1 MRRAEGD
8 DVSIAGVTGRVP
20 VGAVLT
26 IGTKGPSGAPTDRDR
41 FYIKVPD
48 STEGERACHPSYGPY
63 NTARC
68 AGCVK
73 EGKTDRNCPRCVSM
87 RQTMRCV
94 LVHANPADCFEWHRK
109 AQKIMG
115 GGFRNHPK
123 LPACSGDGKRAKRLV
138 MLSDGKAEY
147 QDIPCPNDLCEFAQA
162 PARGKPQCG
171 PWMRLLFQPVWQ
183 SDKLPTPLM
192 KFTSQS
198 WHTIS
203 GLVGMFE
210 HIAEQAAQL
219 GVESPS
225 LYGLPFEMVLVTKTD
240 PVKKTSFPVVRFS
253 PTVNLQAFLLSQQAN
268 RKMLS
273 EAPQYVRLLDAPEQD
288 PDVIDADR
296 RAIEPTQPRC

>member
-1 MRRAEGD
+1 
-8 DVSIAGVTGRVP
+8 
-20 VGAVLT
+20 
-26 IGTKGPSGAPTDRDR
+26 
-41 FYIKVPD
+41 
-48 STEGERACHPSYGPY
+48 
-63 NTARC
+63 
-68 AGCVK
+68 
-73 EGKTDRNCPRCVSM
+73 M
-87 RQTMRCV
+87 RQTLRCV
-94 LVHANPADCFEWHRK
+94 LVHASPADCFEWNRK

-219 GVESPS
+219 GVSAPS

-253 PTVNLQAFLLSQQAN
+253 PTANLQAFLLAQQAN
-268 RKMLS
+268 RKQLA
-273 EAPQYVRLLDAPEQD
+273 EAPQYVALLDAPEQD

-296 RAIEPTQPRC
+296 RNIEPTQPRC

>member
-1 MRRAEGD
+1 MSIEGL
-8 DVSIAGVTGRVP
+8 VGRVP

-26 IGTKGPSGAPTDRDR
+26 IGTKGPSGAPIDRDR
-41 FYIKVPD
+41 FYVKVPD
-48 STEGERACHPSYGPY
+48 SKDGERVCHPSFSPFNG
-63 NTARC
+63 ARC
-68 AGCVK
+68 AACAK
-73 EGKTDRNCPRCVSM
+73 EAQPDRNCPRCVSY
-87 RQTMRCV
+87 RQTLRCV
-94 LVHANPADCFEWHRK
+94 LVHSSPSDCFEWSRK
-109 AQKIMG
+109 AQKLLG

-123 LPACSGDGKRAKRLV
+123 LPACTGDGKQAKRLV

-147 QDIPCPNDLCEFAQA
+147 QEIPCPNDLCEFAQTA
-162 PARGKPQCG
+162 KGKPQCG

-210 HIAEQAAQL
+210 HIADQAAQL
-219 GVESPS
+219 GVTEPS
-225 LYGLPFEMVLVTKTD
+225 LYGLPFDMVLVAKTD

-253 PTVNLQAFLLSQQAN
+253 PTVNLQAFLLAQQAS
-268 RKMLS
+268 RKQLA
-273 EAPQYVRLLDAPEQD
+273 EAPQYVGLLEAAEQD

>member
-1 MRRAEGD
+1 MEPEGPEDHGRR
-8 DVSIAGVTGRVP
+8 
-20 VGAVLT
+20 
-26 IGTKGPSGAPTDRDR
+26 
-41 FYIKVPD
+41 
-48 STEGERACHPSYGPY
+48 
-63 NTARC
+63 
-68 AGCVK
+68 
-73 EGKTDRNCPRCVSM
+73 
-87 RQTMRCV
+87 
-94 LVHANPADCFEWHRK
+94 
-109 AQKIMG
+109 
-115 GGFRNHPK
+115 FRNHPK
-123 LPACSGDGKRAKRLV
+123 LPACTGNGKTAKRLV

-147 QDIPCPNDLCEFAQA
+147 QDIACPNDLCREFAQA
-162 PARGKPQCG
+162 PARGKPPGG
-171 PWMRLLFQPVWQ
+171 PWMRLFNPWQ

-219 GVESPS
+219 GVESPVCT
-225 LYGLPFEMVLVTKTD
+225 GMPFEMVLVNKTD
-240 PVKKTSFPVVRFS
+240 PVKRHRSGGAIF

-268 RKMLS
+268 RKALS

>member
-1 MRRAEGD
+1 
-8 DVSIAGVTGRVP
+8 
-20 VGAVLT
+20 
-26 IGTKGPSGAPTDRDR
+26 
-41 FYIKVPD
+41 
-48 STEGERACHPSYGPY
+48 
-63 NTARC
+63 
-68 AGCVK
+68 
-73 EGKTDRNCPRCVSM
+73 M
-87 RQTMRCV
+87 RQTVRCV
-94 LVHANPADCFEWHRK
+94 LVHASPADCFEWNRK

-147 QDIPCPNDLCEFAQA
+147 QDISCPNELCEFAQA

-268 RKMLS
+268 RKLLS

>member
-1 MRRAEGD
+1 M
-8 DVSIAGVTGRVP
+8 SIEGVTGRIP

-48 STEGERACHPSYGPY
+48 STEGERSCHPSFGPF
-63 NTARC
+63 NSA
-68 AGCVK
+68 K
-73 EGKTDRNCPRCVSM
+73 PDL

-94 LVHANPADCFEWHRK
+94 LVHASPTDCFEWNRK

-123 LPACSGDGKRAKRLV
+123 LPACTGDGKKAKRLV
-138 MLSDGKAEY
+138 MMSDGKAEY

-219 GVESPS
+219 GVSAPS

-253 PTVNLQAFLLSQQAN
+253 PTVNLQAFLLAQQAN
-268 RKMLS
+268 RKQLA
-273 EAPQYVRLLDAPEQD
+273 EAPQYVALLDAPEQD
-288 PDVIDADR
+288 PEVIDADR
-296 RAIEPTQPRC
+296 RTIEPTQPRC

>member
-1 MRRAEGD
+1 M
-8 DVSIAGVTGRVP
+8 S
-20 VGAVLT
+20 
-26 IGTKGPSGAPTDRDR
+26 SS
-41 FYIKVPD
+41 F
-48 STEGERACHPSYGPY
+48 GPY

-73 EGKTDRNCPRCVSM
+73 EGKTERNCPRCVSM
-87 RQTMRCV
+87 RQTLRCV
-94 LVHANPADCFEWHRK
+94 LVHASPEDC
-109 AQKIMG
+109 
-115 GGFRNHPK
+115 
-123 LPACSGDGKRAKRLV
+123 LSGTGRPRRSWAAVSAITRSCQHAREMARRPSGL

-147 QDIPCPNDLCEFAQA
+147 QDIACPNDLCEFAQA

-171 PWMRLLFQPVWQ
+171 PWMRLLVSTRMAERQVADAADEVHP
-183 SDKLPTPLM
+183 
-192 KFTSQS
+192 QS

-225 LYGLPFEMVLVTKTD
+225 LYGMPFEMVLVNKTD
-240 PVKKTSFPVVRFS
+240 PVKRHRFGGAIF

-268 RKMLS
+268 RKLLS

>member
-1 MRRAEGD
+1 MIEGLR
-8 DVSIAGVTGRVP
+8 GRVP

-26 IGTKGPSGAPTDRDR
+26 IGTKGDRGAPVDRDR
-41 FYIKVPD
+41 FYVKVPD
-48 STEGERACHPSYGPY
+48 STEGERVCHPSFGPF
-63 NTARC
+63 NA
-68 AGCVK
+68 AK
-73 EGKTDRNCPRCVSM
+73 PDL
-87 RQTMRCV
+87 RQTLRCV
-94 LVHANPADCFEWHRK
+94 LVHASPGDCFEYNRK

-123 LPACSGDGKRAKRLV
+123 LPACTGDGKRAKRLV
-138 MLSDGKAEY
+138 LLSDGKAEY

-162 PARGKPQCG
+162 PSKGKAQCG

-203 GLVGMFE
+203 GLVGMFG

-240 PVKKTSFPVVRFS
+240 SVKKTSFPVVRFS
-253 PTVNLQAFLLSQQAN
+253 PTANLQSFLLSQQAN

-273 EAPQYVRLLDAPEQD
+273 EVPQYVRLLDAPEQD
-288 PDVIDADR
+288 PEVIDADR

>member
-1 MRRAEGD
+1 M
-8 DVSIAGVTGRVP
+8 SIAGVTGRVP

-48 STEGERACHPSYGPY
+48 STEGERACHPSFGPY

-73 EGKTDRNCPRCVSM
+73 DGKTDRNCPRCVSM

-94 LVHANPADCFEWHRK
+94 LVHASPADCFEWNRK

-147 QDIPCPNDLCEFAQA
+147 QDHHFELLLLLGFLPPPN
-162 PARGKPQCG
+162 
-171 PWMRLLFQPVWQ
+171 QPVLLDRH
-183 SDKLPTPLM
+183 S
-192 KFTSQS
+192 
-198 WHTIS
+198 
-203 GLVGMFE
+203 
-210 HIAEQAAQL
+210 
-219 GVESPS
+219 
-225 LYGLPFEMVLVTKTD
+225 
-240 PVKKTSFPVVRFS
+240 
-253 PTVNLQAFLLSQQAN
+253 FLLPLLHRIRRLKQA
-268 RKMLS
+268 MFH
-273 EAPQYVRLLDAPEQD
+273 PIP
-288 PDVIDADR
+288 P
-296 RAIEPTQPRC
+296 

>member
-1 MRRAEGD
+1 
-8 DVSIAGVTGRVP
+8 
-20 VGAVLT
+20 
-26 IGTKGPSGAPTDRDR
+26 
-41 FYIKVPD
+41 
-48 STEGERACHPSYGPY
+48 
-63 NTARC
+63 
-68 AGCVK
+68 
-73 EGKTDRNCPRCVSM
+73 M
-87 RQTMRCV
+87 RQTIRCV
-94 LVHANPADCFEWHRK
+94 LVHASPSDCFEWNRK

-123 LPACSGDGKRAKRLV
+123 LPACTGDGKKAKRLV
-138 MLSDGKAEY
+138 MLSDGRAEY

-162 PARGKPQCG
+162 PTRGKPQCG

-219 GVESPS
+219 GVSAPS

-253 PTVNLQAFLLSQQAN
+253 PTVNLQAFLLAQQAN
-268 RKMLS
+268 RKQLA
-273 EAPQYVRLLDAPEQD
+273 EAPQYVALLDAPEQD

-296 RAIEPTQPRC
+296 RNIEPTQPRC

>member
-1 MRRAEGD
+1 
-8 DVSIAGVTGRVP
+8 
-20 VGAVLT
+20 
-26 IGTKGPSGAPTDRDR
+26 
-41 FYIKVPD
+41 
-48 STEGERACHPSYGPY
+48 
-63 NTARC
+63 
-68 AGCVK
+68 
-73 EGKTDRNCPRCVSM
+73 
-87 RQTMRCV
+87 
-94 LVHANPADCFEWHRK
+94 
-109 AQKIMG
+109 
-115 GGFRNHPK
+115 
-123 LPACSGDGKRAKRLV
+123 
-138 MLSDGKAEY
+138 
-147 QDIPCPNDLCEFAQA
+147 
-162 PARGKPQCG
+162 
-171 PWMRLLFQPVWQ
+171 MRLLFQPVWQ
-183 SDKLPTPLM
+183 SDKLPMPLM

-210 HIAEQAAQL
+210 HITEQAAQL

-240 PVKKTSFPVVRFS
+240 SVKKTSFPVVRFS

>member
-1 MRRAEGD
+1 MAPVVRRGGEGGRQ
-8 DVSIAGVTGRVP
+8 VSIAGVTGRVP

-48 STEGERACHPSYGPY
+48 STEGERACHPSFGPF
-63 NTARC
+63 NA
-68 AGCVK
+68 AK
-73 EGKTDRNCPRCVSM
+73 PEL
-87 RQTMRCV
+87 RQTVRCV
-94 LVHANPADCFEWHRK
+94 LVHASQDDCFEWSRK

-123 LPACSGDGKRAKRLV
+123 LPACTGNGKTAKRLV

-147 QDIPCPNDLCEFAQA
+147 QDIACPNDLCEFAQA

-225 LYGLPFEMVLVTKTD
+225 LYGMPFEMVLVTKTD
-240 PVKKTSFPVVRFS
+240 PVRKTSFPVVRFS

-268 RKMLS
+268 RKLLS

-288 PDVIDADR
+288 PDVTDADR

>member
-1 MRRAEGD
+1 MIEGL
-8 DVSIAGVTGRVP
+8 VGRIP

-41 FYIKVPD
+41 FYLKVPD
-48 STEGERACHPSYGPY
+48 SADGERTCHPSFGPF
-63 NTARC
+63 NTA
-68 AGCVK
+68 K
-73 EGKTDRNCPRCVSM
+73 PEL

-94 LVHANPADCFEWHRK
+94 LVHASPADCFEWHRK

-123 LPACSGDGKRAKRLV
+123 LPACTGDGKRAKRLV
-138 MLSDGKAEY
+138 LLSDGAVQH
-147 QDIPCPNDLCEFAQA
+147 QDIPCPNNLCEYAQA
-162 PARGKPQCG
+162 PAKGKPQCG

-183 SDKLPTPLM
+183 TDKLPTPLI

-203 GLVGMFE
+203 GLVGMFD

-219 GVESPS
+219 GVASPS
-225 LYGLPFEMVLVTKTD
+225 LYGLSFDMILVTKTD

-253 PTVNLQAFLLSQQAN
+253 PTVNLQAFLLAQQAT
-268 RKMLS
+268 RKQLAD
-273 EAPQYVRLLDAPEQD
+273 APQYVGLLDAHEQN

-296 RAIEPTQPRC
+296 RAIVPTQPRC